1 MTKSDGINPEDPE
14 GQAPD
19 GDRKLDEDAAW
30 RSIIENY
37 GPEPSDS
44 SGERDSQLVE
54 PVETTE
60 PPSVVEPVETYQD
73 SFNTAA
79 SWDDEGHFIPPNP
92 PPLPP
97 LEPKRKFAWTGLF
110 GAPTL
115 MLIAVVLGWDLPRL
129 LIGFLV
135 CWFVAGFVFLVA
147 TMPRTRGGD
156 GPDNG
161 AVV

>member
-1 MTKSDGINPEDPE
+1 MTKPDGTTPEDPE
-14 GQAPD
+14 GQAPN

-30 RSIIENY
+30 RSIVENY
-37 GPEPSDS
+37 GPEPSEPDTA
-44 SGERDSQLVE
+44 VAE
-54 PVETTE
+54 PVETR
-60 PPSVVEPVETYQD
+60 PVLEPVETHQD
-73 SFNTAA
+73 SFNTEA
-79 SWDDEGHFIPPNP
+79 SWDDEGHFIPPTP

-110 GAPTL
+110 GAPTF

-135 CWFVAGFVFLVA
+135 FWFMAGFVYLVA

>member
-1 MTKSDGINPEDPE
+1 MTNPDGTTPDDPE
-14 GQAPD
+14 GQAPN

-37 GPEPSDS
+37 GPEPADP
-44 SGERDSQLVE
+44 DTPTVE
-54 PVETTE
+54 PVEAR
-60 PPSVVEPVETYQD
+60 PVVGPVETHQD

-79 SWDDEGHFIPPNP
+79 SWDDEGHFIPPSP

-115 MLIAVVLGWDLPRL
+115 MLIAIVLGWDLPRL

-135 CWFVAGFVFLVA
+135 CWFVAGFGFLVA

>member
-1 MTKSDGINPEDPE
+1 MTNPDGTNPEDPE

-30 RSIIENY
+30 RSIVENY
-37 GPEPSDS
+37 GPEPS
-44 SGERDSQLVE
+44 ETLVE
-54 PVETTE
+54 PVETRPLVE
-60 PPSVVEPVETYQD
+60 PPSQLVEPVETYQD

-135 CWFVAGFVFLVA
+135 CWFVAGFGFLVA